1 MSLPLRVRP
10 EAAQDLEDAA
20 AWYEEQSGGL
30 GQEFLDEVRRTL
42 ERVAEH
48 PELYPSIHR
57 NTRRA
62 LTHRF
67 PFGVFFHLK
76 DDSIVVVAV
85 LHGSREPHHW
95 KQRT

>member
-1 MSLPLRVRP
+1 MRLLIRVRP

-20 AWYEEQSGGL
+20 GWYEEQNRGL
-30 GQEFLDEVRRTL
+30 GHEFLEEVRRSL
-42 ERVAEH
+42 QRVAEQ
-48 PELYPSIHR
+48 PELYPSLHR

-67 PFGVFFHLK
+67 PFGVFYRVEV
-76 DDSIVVVAV
+76 DSIVVVAV
-85 LHGSREPHHW
+85 MHGSRDPQRW